1 MGNLKSEE
9 TVSLLY
15 KKDSNSFRRYLDTAI
30 LLVAR
35 LLHDKYSNEKSIFLL
50 GGALLQYYADTR
62 YWFKLNNPP

>member
-1 MGNLKSEE
+1 VGNLQSEE

-50 GGALLQYYADTR
+50 GGGGSASILCRHPLLV
-62 YWFKLNNPP
+62 